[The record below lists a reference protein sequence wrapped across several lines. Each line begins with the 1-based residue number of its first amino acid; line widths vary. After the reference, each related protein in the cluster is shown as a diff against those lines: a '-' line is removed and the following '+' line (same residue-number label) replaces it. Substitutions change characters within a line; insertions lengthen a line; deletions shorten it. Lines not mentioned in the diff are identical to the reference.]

1 MPLSV
6 RDLTVSRG
14 GAIILQGVNFT
25 LASGDALIVRGR
37 NGIGKTS
44 LLRTI
49 CGLQPAWAGEIS
61 GCEDRIAFAG
71 HADGVKLTL
80 TVHENLTFWSQIFG
94 CRRTQFALEA
104 FGLENLRNRLA
115 GTLSAGQRKRV
126 ALARLLLTERSIW
139 VLDEPTGNL
148 DQDTVKTLLSI
159 IKTHKRGGGSLLVA
173 THDQLEWEAETL
185 QLDAFRPKKTEIF
198 PIFASGAK

>member
-1 MPLSV
+1 MSLIV

-14 GAIILQGVNFT
+14 GAVILKRINFT
-25 LASGDALIVRGR
+25 LAPGNALIVRGR

-49 CGLQPAWAGEIS
+49 CGLQPAVVGEIC

-80 TVHENLTFWSQIFG
+80 TVHENLTFWSEIYG
-94 CRRTQFALEA
+94 CGNIRSALTA
-104 FGLENLRNRLA
+104 FGLDNLRNRLA

-126 ALARLLLTERSIW
+126 ALARLLLTERPIW

-148 DQDTVKTLLSI
+148 DNNTIETLLSI
-159 IKTHKRGGGSLLVA
+159 IRDHKQGGGSLLVA

-185 QLDAFRPKKTEIF
+185 QLDIYRPKSSEIF
-198 PIFASGAK
+198 PDFAGGAK